1 LPPERRRDLLA
12 DHIGMLASGVMGLP
26 AAQTSTRCG
35 ILQLG
40 MDSLMSVSLQR
51 SLAASLGIT
60 LPAAVIY
67 ESPTIRRLTD
77 ALCERM
83 GYATAAKSR
92 RKVHPALGHGQAA
105 CRARQVAQA
114 ATRDMGSGDVTDHTN
129 DSNSCRPTRLRSL
142 EWQAGFRCQF
152 SDTFWDNL
160 CRGEES
166 VTTLSEEALTAA
178 GVSRD
183 AADPAYVRRAA
194 LIDGIHEFD
203 AEYFGMT
210 PYTARMMDPQ
220 QRLFLQTAWHAFEDS
235 GYDPAT
241 YDGAIGV
248 FGSST
253 ASGYLLHNL
262 MSHRDQNA
270 LVGEGITVE
279 MFNLVLLNDKDYPA
293 TRVSHQFNLR
303 GPSISVQTACSSS
316 LVAVHLACQSLLSGE
331 SDMVLA
337 GAARSGCRI
346 TSATDTSRGDGVAS
360 GTAGR
365 STFGPTARSSAV
377 ESRRWCSSRCRQR
390 STTVTASTPS
400 SAARR
405 STTTAR

>member
-1 LPPERRRDLLA
+1 MYTDDTNGSNELPPNA
-12 DHIGMLASGVMGLP
+12 IAVIGMAGRFPG
-26 AAQTSTRCG
+26 AN
-35 ILQLG
+35 
-40 MDSLMSVSLQR
+40 SVTQ
-51 SLAASLGIT
+51 
-60 LPAAVIY
+60 
-67 ESPTIRRLTD
+67 
-77 ALCERM
+77 
-83 GYATAAKSR
+83 
-92 RKVHPALGHGQAA
+92 
-105 CRARQVAQA
+105 
-114 ATRDMGSGDVTDHTN
+114 
-129 DSNSCRPTRLRSL
+129 
-142 EWQAGFRCQF
+142 
-152 SDTFWDNL
+152 FWDNL

-166 VTTLSEEALTAA
+166 ITTLSEEALTAA
-178 GVSRD
+178 GVS
-183 AADPAYVRRAA
+183 AKTLADPAYVRRAA
-194 LIDGIHEFD
+194 LIDGIDEFD
-203 AEYFGMT
+203 ADYFGMT

-337 GAARSGCRI
+337 GAAAIRVPHHVGYGYEPGAMVSQSGHCRPF
-346 TSATDTSRGDGVAS
+346 DVRV
-360 GTAGR
+360 
-365 STFGPTARSSAV
+365 
-377 ESRRWCSSRCRQR
+377 RRHHLR
-390 STTVTASTPS
+390 
-400 SAARR
+400 
-405 STTTAR
+405 